1 MILVSALTLILVTLC
16 RQSEKGHEV
25 DYRETVKELEHRE
38 KQIEWLKRT
47 GRY

>member
-1 MILVSALTLILVTLC
+1 MILLSALTLILVSMAAKYE
-16 RQSEKGHEV
+16 RSHEI
-25 DYRETVKELEHRE
+25 DYRETVKEIENRE